1 MKYKTDRKNL
11 RKKGS
16 TFQFRK
22 DWRDESGKRHTYI
35 KSLQTSNLTIAR
47 KRLDELLGRW
57 NEIVQ
62 GADFEWSWLGGS
74 NRTTVKEKRLD
85 EAVDQ
90 YIKHKKANNLAP
102 NSIKLITYSLGR
114 LIDFLG
120 SGYNYNSLNSE
131 DIDAFKLRLSNSI
144 TRRNKKRTPAGVNVI
159 IRDVRG
165 FVNWLFH
172 TQRINRQIP
181 IKQVK
186 EPQRKP
192 KHLTEDDV
200 NKIFS
205 LESLSDQMKRFIG
218 FYLGTGLRR
227 ASLFF
232 GHMEGN
238 WLIIPADAP
247 YNKSKKEIEKLL
259 DRGLHSIW
267 LEMLEEKDKFE
278 KAGYKFEN
286 LVDKITRS
294 FKNAVREC
302 GLSEKLT
309 LHSTRHTFAVTSLLK
324 TNNIYI
330 VKEELA
336 HSSVTVTEGYTKH
349 KRSRLSADFPDLM
362 EQIEKAQKTVD
373 LVENNPLLAT
383 PEYKR
388 LT

>member
-11 RKKGS
+11 RNRKG
-16 TFQFRK
+16 TWFFRK
-22 DWRDESGKRHTYI
+22 CWRDENGVKKEYS
-35 KSLQTSNLTIAR
+35 KSLKTKTLTIAR
-47 KRLDELLGRW
+47 KRQDEILGRW
-57 NEIVQ
+57 DEVVS
-62 GADFEWSWLGGS
+62 GADFEWSWLGDTS
-74 NRTTVKEKRLD
+74 RTTVKEKRID
-85 EAVDQ
+85 EAVEK
-90 YIKHKKANNLAP
+90 YINHKKANNLTP
-102 NSIKLITYSLGR
+102 NSIKLIAYSLGK
-114 LIDFLG
+114 LVDFLG
-120 SGYNYNSLNSE
+120 SGYNYNLLTSDS
-131 DIDAFKLRLSNSI
+131 IDDFKLRLSNSI
-144 TRRNKKRTPAGVNVI
+144 TRRGVKRTPAGVNII

-165 FVNWLFH
+165 FINWLFYS
-172 TQRINRQIP
+172 QRIIRQIP

-186 EPQRKP
+186 EPERKP
-192 KHLTEDDV
+192 KHLTEEDM

-205 LESLSDQMKRFIG
+205 LDTLSDQMKRFIA
-218 FYLGTGLRR
+218 FYIHTGLRR

-232 GHMEGN
+232 GKMEGN

-247 YNKSKKEIEKLL
+247 YNKSRKEIEKLL

-267 LEMLEEKDKFE
+267 LEMLEEKDRFE

-324 TNNIYI
+324 TNNIYL

-362 EQIEKAQKTVD
+362 EKIEEAQKTPK
-373 LVENNPLLAT
+373 LVEDGHLLAVT
-383 PEYKR
+383 KEGD
-388 LT
+388 